1 MSDFNPDKN
10 YLYSGGIFGL
20 PNVYDDAKLIIISV
34 PWEVTCSYKDGT
46 ANAPDAIYKESHQ
59 IDLLDNNLGSEWE
72 KGIFF
77 MQAPEYLYDAN
88 SVQRRHALQ
97 IINHYE
103 HGDKNLTDRHHKIL
117 NEINN
122 SCKEMNTYVS
132 EKSKSI
138 HKDEKISALLGGDH
152 STAYQHIKEVAS
164 REKNMAIIQI
174 DAHADLRKSYMGFEH
189 SHASVMRQVAEQV
202 SGLSKIVQLGIRD
215 YCKEEADFMSSS
227 PLFSTHFMS
236 DIRQYLFKGN
246 SLNTYYYNVI
256 DSLPEKVYISLD
268 IDGLNPSL
276 CPNTGTPVPGGF
288 EFYEIIQLFKMI
300 LASGKKIVGFDLCE
314 VGSANET
321 NWDAN
326 VGSRLLYQLCI
337 HTLKSMT

>member
-10 YLYSGGIFGL
+10 YSFSGGIFGL
-20 PNVYDDAKLIIISV
+20 PNTYKDANLIIISV

-46 ANAPDAIYKESHQ
+46 ASAPDAIYKASYQ
-59 IDLLDNNLGSEWE
+59 IDLLDNDLGQEWQ
-72 KGIFF
+72 KGIF
-77 MQAPEYLYDAN
+77 MLAAPEWLYDSN

-97 IINHYE
+97 IINHFE
-103 HGDKNLTDRHHKIL
+103 HDDEMSERQNKIL

-122 SCKEMNTYVS
+122 SCKEMNAYVS
-132 EKSKSI
+132 EKSKKI
-138 HKDEKISALLGGDH
+138 HSDGKISALLGGDH
-152 STAYQHIKEVAS
+152 STAYQHIKEVAAK
-164 REKNMAIIQI
+164 ENNITVIQI

-189 SHASVMRQVAEQV
+189 SHASVMRQVAENVQ
-202 SGLSKIVQLGIRD
+202 GISKIIQLGIRD
-215 YCKEEADFMSSS
+215 YCQEEADFMSTS
-227 PLFSTHFMS
+227 PLFTTHFMS
-236 DIRQYLFKGN
+236 DIRQYLFEGN
-246 SLNTYYYNVI
+246 SLNTYYNKVI
-256 DSLPEKVYISLD
+256 DSLEEKIYISVD

-288 EFYEIIQLFKMI
+288 EFYEIIQFFKMI

-314 VGSANET
+314 VGYGNGT

-337 HTLKSMT
+337 HALKSMD